1 MLACF
6 TNGFHLTPLAALHKI
21 QSSPVD
27 KKKAREVT
35 DKSYQQEMMAQNLE
49 ITKYCQRAGQTAG
62 PMRAA
67 VPSRLQHSA
76 LLHEVTYPIA
86 PKSESSTRSPSSVCA
101 GVNAWE
107 TLQSPLGRL
116 RGLK

>member
-6 TNGFHLTPLAALHKI
+6 TNGSPLTPLAALHKI

-27 KKKAREVT
+27 KKKGREVT

-76 LLHEVTYPIA
+76 LLHEITYPIA

>member
-6 TNGFHLTPLAALHKI
+6 TNGFPLTPLAALHKI

-27 KKKAREVT
+27 KKKGREVT

-49 ITKYCQRAGQTAG
+49 IIKYCQLAGQTAG
-62 PMRAA
+62 PMIAA

-76 LLHEVTYPIA
+76 LFHEITYPIA
-86 PKSESSTRSPSSVCA
+86 SKSESKHQEPLLCVC
-101 GVNAWE
+101 
-107 TLQSPLGRL
+107 RC
-116 RGLK
+116 